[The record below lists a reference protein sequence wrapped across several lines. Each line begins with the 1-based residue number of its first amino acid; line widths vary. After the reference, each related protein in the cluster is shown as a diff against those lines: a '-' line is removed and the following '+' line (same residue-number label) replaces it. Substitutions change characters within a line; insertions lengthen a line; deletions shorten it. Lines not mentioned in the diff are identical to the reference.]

1 MSITNI
7 TNIATVSSGII
18 QLIETGREVYEV
30 TVNAM
35 DAIEAKGVIK
45 GSDKKEWVLAF
56 VKSVVL
62 ELGQNWDKYV
72 QLISDFIDHIKAV
85 YNTIRHLIK

>member
-7 TNIATVSSGII
+7 TTVASGII

-45 GSDKKEWVLAF
+45 GSDKREWVLAF

-62 ELGQNWDKYV
+62 GLGQNWDKYV
-72 QLISDFIDHIKAV
+72 QLISDFIDHIKTV
-85 YNTIRHLIK
+85 YNTKRHLIK

>member
-1 MSITNI
+1 MSI
-7 TNIATVSSGII
+7 TNIATVASGII
-18 QLIETGREVYEV
+18 ELIGTGKEVYEV

-56 VKSVVL
+56 VKSFVL

-72 QLISDFIDHIKAV
+72 QLISDFIDHIKTV

>member
-1 MSITNI
+1 MSV
-7 TNIATVSSGII
+7 TNIATVASGII
-18 QLIETGREVYEV
+18 QLIETGREVYEA
-30 TVNAM
+30 TVSAM
-35 DAIEAKGVIK
+35 DAIEAKGAVK

-56 VKSVVL
+56 VKSFVL

-72 QLISDFIDHIKAV
+72 QLISDFIDHIKTV

>member
-1 MSITNI
+1 MSI
-7 TNIATVSSGII
+7 TNIATVASGII
-18 QLIETGREVYEV
+18 ELIGTGKEVYEV

-35 DAIEAKGVIK
+35 DAMDAIEAKGVVK

-62 ELGQNWDKYV
+62 GLG
-72 QLISDFIDHIKAV
+72 
-85 YNTIRHLIK
+85 

>member
-1 MSITNI
+1 MTNI
-7 TNIATVSSGII
+7 TQIATVATGVI
-18 QLIETGREVYEV
+18 QLIEVGRDIYEV

-35 DAIEAKGVIK
+35 DAIEAKGVVK

-72 QLISDFIDHIKAV
+72 QLISDFIDDIKTV

>member
-1 MSITNI
+1 MSI
-7 TNIATVSSGII
+7 TNIATVASGII
-18 QLIETGREVYEV
+18 ELIGTGKEVYEV

-35 DAIEAKGVIK
+35 DAIEAKGVVK

-62 ELGQNWDKYV
+62 DLGQNWEKYA
-72 QLISDFIDHIKAV
+72 QLISDFIDHIKSV
-85 YNTIRHLIK
+85 YNTVKHLIK

>member
-7 TNIATVSSGII
+7 TNIATVASGII
-18 QLIETGREVYEV
+18 ELIGTGKEVYEV

-35 DAIEAKGVIK
+35 DAIEAKGVVK

-62 ELGQNWDKYV
+62 DLGQNWEKYA
-72 QLISDFIDHIKAV
+72 QLISDFIDHIKTV